1 MESKGIPNKIHVSE
15 ATAKALVALGKQNW
29 LTMRDGQIDV
39 KGKGLMQT
47 YLAQPVNDTA
57 GRTRQRNG
65 SNGSQLTRDTGFR
78 VADTFQDGIDQV
90 HGRSWWV
97 GRHGRRIDGGDFVQK
112 LNGRDAVGQN
122 GSGLDPGVVGDIPR
136 NNGRLDGQRG
146 RRSARGEDLNL
157 RCGIDNV
164 ELFIVE

>member
-15 ATAKALVALGKQNW
+15 ATARALVALGKQNW
-29 LTMRDGQIDV
+29 LTMRDGQVDV

-47 YLAQPVNDTA
+47 YFAEPVNDTA
-57 GRTRQRNG
+57 GRTRQRKG
-65 SNGSQLTRDTGFR
+65 SNGSQLTGDTEFS

-90 HGRSWWV
+90 HGRSWWF
-97 GRHGRRIDGGDFVQK
+97 GRHGRGIDEGDYVQK

-122 GSGLDPGVVGDIPR
+122 GSSLDPGVVGDIPR
-136 NNGRLDGQRG
+136 NGRRLDGQRG
-146 RRSARGEDLNL
+146 RCARGEDLNL
-157 RCGIDNV
+157 RCGVDNV